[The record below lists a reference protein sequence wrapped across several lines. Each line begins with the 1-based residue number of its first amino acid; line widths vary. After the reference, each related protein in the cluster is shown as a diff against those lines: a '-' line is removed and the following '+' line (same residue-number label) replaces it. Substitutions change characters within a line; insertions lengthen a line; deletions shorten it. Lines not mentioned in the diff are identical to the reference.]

1 MTVQRR
7 DDDQLRM
14 RDIARSRGGQTKDH
28 KIRLLVSDEDEVK
41 LVCHMKTK
49 TAAPLEADTVMGNV
63 TLFLNNEKIKE
74 NEIVTADGA
83 ERISLSWCAGQII
96 KKFFISG

>member
-1 MTVQRR
+1 MEDGFQGKWKDQRS
-7 DDDQLRM
+7 M
-14 RDIARSRGGQTKDH
+14 SCKNGGAVLGRQTKEH

-49 TAAPLEADTVMGNV
+49 TAAPLEANTVMGNV

-83 ERISLSWCAGQII
+83 ERISLSWICRGR
-96 KKFFISG
+96 S

>member
-1 MTVQRR
+1 
-7 DDDQLRM
+7 
-14 RDIARSRGGQTKDH
+14 
-28 KIRLLVSDEDEVK
+28 
-41 LVCHMKTK
+41 MKTK
-49 TAAPLEADTVMGNV
+49 TVAPLEANTVMGNV

-96 KKFFISG
+96 KKFFIS